1 MDCPQVDDIDQ
12 NSGRTLTTS
21 SHDCFP
27 EIIDVE
33 GKPELRA
40 VMQEVV

>member
-1 MDCPQVDDIDQ
+1 MDDIDQ

-21 SHDCFP
+21 PHDCFP

-33 GKPELRA
+33 EKPEL
-40 VMQEVV
+40 